1 MPLARIAFLTIACA
15 KLVPLPSHTNLTRW
29 QSLPDSVGELE
40 LVLRKMQP
48 YFCATCE
55 IALATPEC
63 TAPIRNAAS
72 LRVIMRSATREPVAG
87 VVSVSMCMASM
98 RRPSTPPLSLN
109 SLMAII
115 APSRSSPPLAAYW
128 PEASIVSPITSGL
141 ACAACAQTRLWVHG
155 PKNGVVPATA
165 TAEAFS
171 TWRRVVLRFCSMV
184 LSPG

>member
-1 MPLARIAFLTIACA
+1 MAFLTMASA

-55 IALATPEC
+55 MALATPEC
-63 TAPIRNAAS
+63 TAPIRKAAS
-72 LRVIMRSATREPVAG
+72 LRLIMRSATREPVAG
-87 VVSVSMCMASM
+87 VVSVSMWMASM

-115 APSRSSPPLAAYW
+115 APSRSMPPLAPYW
-128 PEASIVSPITSGL
+128 PEASIVRPMTSGL
-141 ACAACAQTRLWVHG
+141 ACAACAQAWWMLQG
-155 PKNGVVPATA
+155 PKKPPTPAAAAVPVISRRRGTEILLSGV
-165 TAEAFS
+165 S
-171 TWRRVVLRFCSMV
+171 RSGSCRS
-184 LSPG
+184 